1 MSLHSCALRAF
12 SITLVILFCF
22 SILVIGI
29 GESYE
34 NTVRIGFGE
43 YKSAIEI
50 TNRYIRILDFKIMIK
65 ADAAQATSAFFI

>member
-1 MSLHSCALRAF
+1 MNSKRSAARAF

-29 GESYE
+29 WESYE
-34 NTVRIGFGE
+34 NTVQVAFGE

-50 TNRYIRILDFKIMIK
+50 TDNYIRILDFVIK
-65 ADAAQATSAFFI
+65 K